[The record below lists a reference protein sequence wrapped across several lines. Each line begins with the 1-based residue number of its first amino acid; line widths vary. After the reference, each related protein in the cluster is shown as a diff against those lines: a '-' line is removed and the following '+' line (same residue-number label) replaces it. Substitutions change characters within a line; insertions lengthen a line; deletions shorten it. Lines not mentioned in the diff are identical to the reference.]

1 MLFDRFICPKPVPMA
16 DQDADPLPPTNR
28 ELRDLLVEIKRQNVQ
43 LQRYLFFYGFMFGVA
58 LALLLLLQI
67 PGIAQVL
74 QVMIVAV
81 IVVVILLTAPI
92 WSKLVT
98 YLTDRLPWFPRR
110 QP

>member
-1 MLFDRFICPKPVPMA
+1 MA

-28 ELRDLLVEIKRQNVQ
+28 EIRDLLEELKQQNV
-43 LQRYLFFYGFMFGVA
+43 LLRRYLFFYGFIYGVA

-74 QVMIVAV
+74 QIVIVAV
-81 IVVVILLTAPI
+81 IVVVILLTAPV
-92 WSKLVT
+92 WSKLVV
-98 YLTDRLPWFPRR
+98 YITDRLPWYPRR